1 MRKYEKF
8 GELRAKLA
16 KNRYLRG
23 MKFTLITGASSG
35 IGLCYAE
42 QFAAKGENIIVV
54 SNQRER
60 NEEIASDLAQRFGIE
75 ALPLYADLS
84 QANSAEQI
92 YEWCKERNIEV
103 STLVSN
109 AGILQFGMFVNTK
122 PAMAEFITNLHCIT
136 PSKLCRLFGADM
148 CSRGEG
154 RILIMSSM
162 TAWTPF
168 ITVSYYAATK
178 AYLKSFAQSLW
189 YEFRPY
195 NVSVTTVYPGAVDT
209 PLYNLEEKQR
219 KLLRGFGV
227 MMSAERLAKSG
238 IRALER
244 RHRVAI
250 PGLFTKI
257 AVGACWLL
265 PAHALLPVLKI
276 PAIKRILAKLQ

>member
-1 MRKYEKF
+1 
-8 GELRAKLA
+8 
-16 KNRYLRG
+16 

-42 QFAAKGENIIVV
+42 QFAAKGDNVIIV

-60 NEEIASDLAQRFGIE
+60 NEEVAAEIKQRYGVE
-75 ALPLYADLS
+75 ALALYADLS
-84 QANSAEQI
+84 KADSAEQI
-92 YEWCKERNIEV
+92 YEWCKEREIEV
-103 STLVSN
+103 TTLVSN
-109 AGILQFGMFVNTK
+109 AGILQFGMFLNTK
-122 PAMAEFITNLHCIT
+122 PSMAEFITNLHCVT
-136 PSKLCRLFGADM
+136 PSKLCRLFGEDM

-195 NVSVTTVYPGAVDT
+195 GVTVTTVYPGAVDT
-209 PLYNLEEKQR
+209 PLYNLDEKQR
-219 KLLRGFGV
+219 KWLRRFGV
-227 MMSAERLAKSG
+227 MMSAESLAKAG

-244 RHRVAI
+244 GRRTAT
-250 PGLFTKI
+250 PGLFTKV
-257 AVGACWLL
+257 AVAACWLL
-265 PAHALLPVLKI
+265 PAHGLLPVLKI
-276 PAIKRILAKLQ
+276 PAIKRILAKL

>member
-1 MRKYEKF
+1 
-8 GELRAKLA
+8 
-16 KNRYLRG
+16 

-60 NEEIASDLAQRFGIE
+60 NEEVAADLKQRFGVE
-75 ALPLYADLS
+75 AVALYADLS
-84 QANSAEQI
+84 QADSAEQI
-92 YEWCKERNIEV
+92 YEWCREREIEV

-109 AGILQFGMFVNTK
+109 AGILQFGLFLHTK
-122 PAMAEFITNLHCIT
+122 PSMAEFITNLHCVT
-136 PSKLCRLFGADM
+136 PSKLCRLFGEDM

-162 TAWTPF
+162 TAWTPY

-178 AYLKSFAQSLW
+178 TYLKSFAQSLW
-189 YEFRPY
+189 YEFRQHG
-195 NVSVTTVYPGAVDT
+195 VKVTTVYPGAVDT
-209 PLYNLEEKQR
+209 PLYNLGEKPR
-219 KLLRGFGV
+219 KWLRAFGF
-227 MMSAERLAKSG
+227 MMSAESLAKAG

-244 RHRVAI
+244 GRRAVT

-257 AVGACWLL
+257 AVGACAVL
-265 PAHALLPVLKI
+265 PAHTILLVIKI
-276 PAIKRILAKLQ
+276 PAIKRLLARL

>member
-1 MRKYEKF
+1 MKY
-8 GELRAKLA
+8 
-16 KNRYLRG
+16 
-23 MKFTLITGASSG
+23 TLITGASSG

-60 NEEIASDLAQRFGIE
+60 NEEVAADLKQRFGVE
-75 ALPLYADLS
+75 AIALYSDLS
-84 QANSAEQI
+84 KVDAAEQI
-92 YEWCKERNIEV
+92 YEWCKEQDIEV

-109 AGILQFGMFVNTK
+109 AGILQFGMFLHTK
-122 PAMAEFITNLHCIT
+122 PSMAEFVTNLHCVT
-136 PSKLCRLFGADM
+136 PSKLCRLFGEDM

-162 TAWTPF
+162 TAWTPY

-189 YEFRPY
+189 YEFRPHG
-195 NVSVTTVYPGAVDT
+195 VTVTVVYPGAVDT
-209 PLYNLEEKQR
+209 PLYNLKEKPR
-219 KLLRGFGV
+219 KWLRRLGL

-244 RHRVAI
+244 RRRAVI
-250 PGLFTKI
+250 PGLFSKI
-257 AVGACWLL
+257 AVFACWLL
-265 PAHALLPVLKI
+265 PAHAILPILKI
-276 PAIKRILAKLQ
+276 PAVKRLLARL

>member
-1 MRKYEKF
+1 
-8 GELRAKLA
+8 
-16 KNRYLRG
+16 

-54 SNQRER
+54 SNQKER
-60 NEEIASDLAQRFGIE
+60 NEEVAADLRQRFGVE
-75 ALPLYADLS
+75 AVALYADLS
-84 QANSAEQI
+84 KADSAEQI
-92 YEWCKERNIEV
+92 YEWCKEHDYEV

-109 AGILQFGMFVNTK
+109 AGILQFGMFLHTK
-122 PAMAEFITNLHCIT
+122 PSMADFITNLHCVT
-136 PSKLCRLFGADM
+136 PSKLCRLFGEDM

-195 NVSVTTVYPGAVDT
+195 GVTVTTVYPGAVDT
-209 PLYNLEEKQR
+209 PLYSLDIKQR
-219 KLLRGFGV
+219 KWLRAFGV
-227 MMSAERLAKSG
+227 MMSAEKLAKAG

-244 RHRVAI
+244 GRREVI
-250 PGLFTKI
+250 PGLFTKV
-257 AVGACWLL
+257 AVFACWLL
-265 PAHALLPVLKI
+265 PAHAILPILKI
-276 PAIKRILAKLQ
+276 PAVKRLLARL

>member
-1 MRKYEKF
+1 
-8 GELRAKLA
+8 
-16 KNRYLRG
+16 
-23 MKFTLITGASSG
+23 MKFILITGASSG

-54 SNQRER
+54 SNQKER
-60 NEEIASDLAQRFGIE
+60 NEEVAAELKQRFGVE
-75 ALPLYADLS
+75 AVALYADLS
-84 QANSAEQI
+84 KTDSAEQI
-92 YEWCKERNIEV
+92 YEWCKERNYEV

-109 AGILQFGMFVNTK
+109 AGILQFGMFLHTK
-122 PAMAEFITNLHCIT
+122 PSMAEFITNLHCVT
-136 PSKLCRLFGADM
+136 PSKLCRLFGEDM

-162 TAWTPF
+162 TAWTPY

-195 NVSVTTVYPGAVDT
+195 GVRVTTVYPGAVDT
-209 PLYNLEEKQR
+209 PLYSLEEKHR
-219 KLLRGFGV
+219 KWLRTFGV
-227 MMSAERLAKSG
+227 MMSAERLAKLG

-244 RHRVAI
+244 GRRTAI

-257 AVGACWLL
+257 VVLVCRIL
-265 PAHALLPVLKI
+265 PAHALLPILKI
-276 PAIKRILAKLQ
+276 PVIKRILAKL

>member
-1 MRKYEKF
+1 MRPKF
-8 GELRAKLA
+8 A

-42 QFAAKGENIIVV
+42 QFAAKGDNVIIV

-60 NEEIASDLAQRFGIE
+60 NEEVAAEIKQRYGVE
-75 ALPLYADLS
+75 ALALYADLS
-84 QANSAEQI
+84 KADSAEQI
-92 YEWCKERNIEV
+92 YEWCKEREIEV
-103 STLVSN
+103 TTLVSN
-109 AGILQFGMFVNTK
+109 AGILQFGMFLNTK
-122 PAMAEFITNLHCIT
+122 PSMAEFITNLHCVT
-136 PSKLCRLFGADM
+136 PSKLCRLFGEDM

-195 NVSVTTVYPGAVDT
+195 GVTVTTVYPGAVDT
-209 PLYNLEEKQR
+209 PLYNLDEKQR
-219 KLLRGFGV
+219 KWLRRFGV
-227 MMSAERLAKSG
+227 MMSAENLAKAG

-244 RHRVAI
+244 GRRTAT
-250 PGLFTKI
+250 PGLFTKV
-257 AVGACWLL
+257 AVGACRLL
-265 PAHALLPVLKI
+265 PAHGLLPVLKI
-276 PAIKRILAKLQ
+276 PVIKRILEKL

>member
-1 MRKYEKF
+1 
-8 GELRAKLA
+8 
-16 KNRYLRG
+16 

-60 NEEIASDLAQRFGIE
+60 NEEVAADLKQRFGVE
-75 ALPLYADLS
+75 AVALYADLS
-84 QANSAEQI
+84 NADSAEHI
-92 YEWCKERNIEV
+92 YEWCKERNYEV
-103 STLVSN
+103 TTLVSN
-109 AGILQFGMFVNTK
+109 AGILQFGMFLHTK
-122 PAMAEFITNLHCIT
+122 PSMAEFITNLHCVT
-136 PSKLCRLFGADM
+136 PSKLCRLFGEDM

-162 TAWTPF
+162 TAWTPY

-195 NVSVTTVYPGAVDT
+195 GVTVTTVYPGAVDT
-209 PLYNLEEKQR
+209 PLYSLDEKHR
-219 KLLRGFGV
+219 KWLRAFGV
-227 MMSAERLAKSG
+227 MMSAEKLAKAG

-244 RHRVAI
+244 GRRTAT

-257 AVGACWLL
+257 VVAVCSIL

-276 PAIKRILAKLQ
+276 PVIKRILEKL

>member
-1 MRKYEKF
+1 
-8 GELRAKLA
+8 
-16 KNRYLRG
+16 

-54 SNQRER
+54 SNQKER
-60 NEEIASDLAQRFGIE
+60 NEEVAAELKQRFGVE
-75 ALPLYADLS
+75 AVALYADLS
-84 QANSAEQI
+84 QADSAKHI
-92 YEWCKERNIEV
+92 YEWCKEHDYEV

-109 AGILQFGMFVNTK
+109 AGILQFGMFLHTK
-122 PAMAEFITNLHCIT
+122 PSMAEFITNLHCVT
-136 PSKLCRLFGADM
+136 PSKLCRLFGEDM

-189 YEFRPY
+189 YEFRPHGVT
-195 NVSVTTVYPGAVDT
+195 VSTVYPGAVDT
-209 PLYNLEEKQR
+209 PLYSLDVKQR
-219 KLLRGFGV
+219 KWLRAFGV
-227 MMSAERLAKSG
+227 MMSAEKLAKAG

-244 RHRVAI
+244 GRRTAI

-257 AVGACWLL
+257 VVLVCRFL
-265 PAHALLPVLKI
+265 PAHALLPILKI
-276 PAIKRILAKLQ
+276 PVIKRILAKL

>member
-1 MRKYEKF
+1 
-8 GELRAKLA
+8 
-16 KNRYLRG
+16 

-60 NEEIASDLAQRFGIE
+60 NEEVAADIKQRFGVE
-75 ALPLYADLS
+75 AVALYADLS
-84 QANSAEQI
+84 QADSAEQI
-92 YEWCKERNIEV
+92 YEWCKEQGYEV

-109 AGILQFGMFVNTK
+109 AGILQFGMFLHTK
-122 PAMAEFITNLHCIT
+122 PSMAEFITNLHCVT

-162 TAWTPF
+162 TAWTPY

-189 YEFRPY
+189 YEFRPHG
-195 NVSVTTVYPGAVDT
+195 VTVTTVYPGAVDT
-209 PLYNLEEKQR
+209 PLYSLEEKHR
-219 KLLRGFGV
+219 KWLRAIGF
-227 MMSAERLAKSG
+227 MMRPERMAKAG

-244 RHRVAI
+244 GRREVI
-250 PGLFTKI
+250 PGLFTKV
-257 AVGACWLL
+257 AVFACWLL
-265 PAHALLPVLKI
+265 PAHAILPILKI
-276 PAIKRILAKLQ
+276 PAVKRLLARL

>member
-1 MRKYEKF
+1 
-8 GELRAKLA
+8 
-16 KNRYLRG
+16 

-54 SNQRER
+54 SNQKER
-60 NEEIASDLAQRFGIE
+60 NEEVAADLRQRFGVE
-75 ALPLYADLS
+75 AVALYADLS
-84 QANSAEQI
+84 KADSAEQI
-92 YEWCKERNIEV
+92 YEWCKECNYEV

-109 AGILQFGMFVNTK
+109 AGILQFGMFLHTK
-122 PAMAEFITNLHCIT
+122 PSMADFITNLHCVT
-136 PSKLCRLFGADM
+136 PSKLCRLFGEDM

-195 NVSVTTVYPGAVDT
+195 GVTVTTVYPGAVDT
-209 PLYNLEEKQR
+209 PLYSLDIKQR
-219 KLLRGFGV
+219 KWLRAFGV
-227 MMSAERLAKSG
+227 MMSAEKLAKSG

-244 RHRVAI
+244 GCRTAI

-265 PAHALLPVLKI
+265 PAHALLPILKI
-276 PAIKRILAKLQ
+276 PVIKRILAKL

>member
-1 MRKYEKF
+1 
-8 GELRAKLA
+8 
-16 KNRYLRG
+16 

-42 QFAAKGENIIVV
+42 QLAAKGENIIVV

-60 NEEIASDLAQRFGIE
+60 NEEVATDLKQRFGVE
-75 ALPLYADLS
+75 AIALYADLS
-84 QANSAEQI
+84 KADSAEHI
-92 YEWCKERNIEV
+92 YEWCKERNYEV
-103 STLVSN
+103 STLISN
-109 AGILQFGMFVNTK
+109 AGILQFGMFLHTK
-122 PAMAEFITNLHCIT
+122 PSMADFITNLHCIT
-136 PSKLCRLFGADM
+136 PSKLCRFFGEDM

-162 TAWTPF
+162 TAWTPY

-195 NVSVTTVYPGAVDT
+195 GVTVTTVYPGAVDT
-209 PLYNLEEKQR
+209 PLYTLDEKHR
-219 KLLRGFGV
+219 KWLRAFGV
-227 MMSAERLAKSG
+227 MMSAERLAKAG

-244 RHRVAI
+244 RSRIAI
-250 PGLFTKI
+250 PGFLTKVI
-257 AVGACWLL
+257 VLVCKLL

-276 PAIKRILAKLQ
+276 PAIKQILAKL

>member
-1 MRKYEKF
+1 MRP
-8 GELRAKLA
+8 LLP
-16 KNRYLRG
+16 KNRYFCA

-54 SNQRER
+54 SNQKER
-60 NEEIASDLAQRFGIE
+60 NEEVAADLRQRFGVE
-75 ALPLYADLS
+75 AVALYADLS
-84 QANSAEQI
+84 KADSAEQI
-92 YEWCKERNIEV
+92 YEWCKERNYEV

-109 AGILQFGMFVNTK
+109 AGILQFGMFLHTK
-122 PAMAEFITNLHCIT
+122 PSMADFITNLHCVT
-136 PSKLCRLFGADM
+136 PSKLCRLFGEDM

-195 NVSVTTVYPGAVDT
+195 GVTVTTVYPGAVDT
-209 PLYNLEEKQR
+209 PLYSLDIKQR
-219 KLLRGFGV
+219 KWLRAFGV
-227 MMSAERLAKSG
+227 MMSAEKLAKSG

-244 RHRVAI
+244 GCRTAI

-265 PAHALLPVLKI
+265 PAHALLPILKI
-276 PAIKRILAKLQ
+276 PVIKRILAKL

>member
-1 MRKYEKF
+1 
-8 GELRAKLA
+8 
-16 KNRYLRG
+16 

-54 SNQRER
+54 SNQKER
-60 NEEIASDLAQRFGIE
+60 NEEVVAELKQRFGVE
-75 ALPLYADLS
+75 AVALYADLS
-84 QANSAEQI
+84 QADSAEQI
-92 YEWCKERNIEV
+92 YEWCKERNYEV

-109 AGILQFGMFVNTK
+109 AGILQFGMFLHTK
-122 PAMAEFITNLHCIT
+122 PSMADFITNLHCVT
-136 PSKLCRLFGADM
+136 PSKLCRLFGEDM

-154 RILIMSSM
+154 CILIMSSM

-195 NVSVTTVYPGAVDT
+195 GVTVTTVYPGAVDT
-209 PLYNLEEKQR
+209 PLYSLEEKHR
-219 KLLRGFGV
+219 KWLRAIGF
-227 MMSAERLAKSG
+227 MMRPGKMAKAG

-244 RHRVAI
+244 GRRYAI
-250 PGLFTKI
+250 PGLFTK
-257 AVGACWLL
+257 VTVFACWLL
-265 PAHALLPVLKI
+265 PAHAILPILKI
-276 PAIKRILAKLQ
+276 PVIKRILAKL

>member
-1 MRKYEKF
+1 M
-8 GELRAKLA
+8 
-16 KNRYLRG
+16 N
-23 MKFTLITGASSG
+23 FTLITGASSG

-42 QFAAKGENIIVV
+42 QFAAKGNNIIVV

-60 NEEIASDLAQRFGIE
+60 NEEVAEDIKQRFGVE
-75 ALPLYADLS
+75 AVALYSDLS
-84 QANSAEQI
+84 QADAAEQI
-92 YEWCKERNIEV
+92 YEWCKEQGYVID
-103 STLVSN
+103 TLVSN
-109 AGILQFGMFVNTK
+109 AGILQFGLFLNTK
-122 PAMAEFITNLHCIT
+122 PTMADFITNLHCIT
-136 PSKLCRLFGADM
+136 PSKLCRLFGEDM
-148 CSRGEG
+148 KKRGGG

-189 YEFRPY
+189 YELRPH
-195 NVSVTTVYPGAVDT
+195 NITVTTVYPGAVDT
-209 PLYNLEEKQR
+209 PLYNLEAKQR

-227 MMSAERLAKSG
+227 MMSAEQMAKAG

-244 RHRVAI
+244 RRRTAI

-257 AVGACWLL
+257 SVAACWML

-276 PAIKRILAKLQ
+276 PAIKRILDKLQ

>member
-1 MRKYEKF
+1 
-8 GELRAKLA
+8 
-16 KNRYLRG
+16 

-60 NEEIASDLAQRFGIE
+60 NEEVTADIKQRFGVE
-75 ALPLYADLS
+75 AVALYADLS
-84 QANSAEQI
+84 QVDSAEQI
-92 YEWCKERNIEV
+92 YEWCKAQGYEV

-109 AGILQFGMFVNTK
+109 AGILQFGMFVHTK
-122 PAMAEFITNLHCIT
+122 PSMAEFITNLHCVT

-148 CSRGEG
+148 CDRGEG

-162 TAWTPF
+162 TAWTPY

-189 YEFRPY
+189 YEFRPCG
-195 NVSVTTVYPGAVDT
+195 VTVTTVYPGAVDT
-209 PLYNLEEKQR
+209 PLYSLEEKHR
-219 KLLRGFGV
+219 KWLRTIGF
-227 MMSAERLAKSG
+227 MMRPERMAKAG

-244 RHRVAI
+244 GRREVI
-250 PGLFTKI
+250 PGLFTKV
-257 AVGACWLL
+257 AVFACWLL
-265 PAHALLPVLKI
+265 PAHAILPILKI
-276 PAIKRILAKLQ
+276 PAVKRLLARL

>member
-1 MRKYEKF
+1 
-8 GELRAKLA
+8 
-16 KNRYLRG
+16 

-54 SNQRER
+54 SNQKER
-60 NEEIASDLAQRFGIE
+60 NEEVAADLKQRFGVE
-75 ALPLYADLS
+75 VVALYADLS
-84 QANSAEQI
+84 KADSAEQI
-92 YEWCKERNIEV
+92 YEWCREREIEV

-109 AGILQFGMFVNTK
+109 AGILQFGMFLHTK
-122 PAMAEFITNLHCIT
+122 PSMADFITNLHCVT
-136 PSKLCRLFGADM
+136 PAKLCRLFGEDM

-154 RILIMSSM
+154 CILIMSSM
-162 TAWTPF
+162 TAWTPY

-195 NVSVTTVYPGAVDT
+195 GVTVTTVFPGAVDT
-209 PLYNLEEKQR
+209 PLYTLDEKHR
-219 KLLRGFGV
+219 KWLRAFGV
-227 MMSAERLAKSG
+227 MMTAESLAKAG

-244 RHRVAI
+244 GCRIAI
-250 PGLFTKI
+250 PGLFTKV

-265 PAHALLPVLKI
+265 PAHALLPILKI
-276 PAIKRILAKLQ
+276 PVIKRILAKL